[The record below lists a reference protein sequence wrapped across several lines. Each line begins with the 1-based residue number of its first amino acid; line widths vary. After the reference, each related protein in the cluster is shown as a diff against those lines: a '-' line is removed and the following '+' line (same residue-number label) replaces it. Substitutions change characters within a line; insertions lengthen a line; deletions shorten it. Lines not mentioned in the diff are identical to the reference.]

1 MPTGAVVSTRR
12 RRATLKELRQDA
24 TRQTITEQVA
34 TWRDRTGEKRTAV
47 VIVGVDGSQ
56 RVRVESETYYAEYR
70 DGGGLVQVVSTCCR
84 DKQAAQTRLTEL
96 ERTADKVRSG
106 TLVAAE
112 LKTADHNKTPTT
124 KHIADYIEYLK
135 SKGTHRDRVKTTETR
150 LKELVA
156 VCGFD
161 TLRELNADALLGW
174 LSTEQA
180 AGRSLSVLNGYIAAA
195 VAFGYWLT
203 GKRSTKN
210 RSNQLGEKRL
220 MLNPFAGVGKFDE
233 RADRR
238 RERRAM
244 TEQELR
250 RLLYVARWRPIA
262 EYGRESERLPV
273 DELPTSTS
281 SRKTWTQKPLT
292 FETIQAALE
301 SARCKLVD
309 KPDLLDELDRR
320 GRERALVYKLA
331 VLTGC
336 RRGEIESLTV
346 GSLDLGAG
354 ILRLR
359 PQDTKNGEPAELP
372 LRADLVADLRD
383 WMELR
388 RTEVN
393 REVIAMR
400 PADRLPLE
408 TPLFNVPRQFVKIL
422 DRDLAA
428 AEIAKSDERGRTI
441 DFHALRFTFGT
452 LLSVGGVAPRTAQKA
467 MRHSHIDLTMNVY
480 TDPKLLDL
488 AGAVELL
495 PTLHLDAE
503 PETATTST
511 LQATGTETA
520 ESLVAVN
527 VAGTSDKTLR
537 KLSNSGNSGEF
548 GGSSRNTKKPHN
560 SLGITGFSLVGPAG
574 FEPTTSTTPR

>member
-1 MPTGAVVSTRR
+1 M
-12 RRATLKELRQDA
+12 
-24 TRQTITEQVA
+24 
-34 TWRDRTGEKRTAV
+34 
-47 VIVGVDGSQ
+47 
-56 RVRVESETYYAEYR
+56 
-70 DGGGLVQVVSTCCR
+70 
-84 DKQAAQTRLTEL
+84 

-106 TLVAAE
+106 TLTAAE
-112 LKTADHNKTPTT
+112 LRTADHNKTPTT
-124 KHIADYIEYLK
+124 KHIADYIEHLR

-150 LKELVA
+150 LMELVA
-156 VCGFD
+156 VCGFA
-161 TLRELNADALLGW
+161 TLRDLNADALLGW

-180 AGRSLSVLNGYIAAA
+180 AGRSAAVLNGYVAAA

-220 MLNPFAGVGKFDE
+220 MQNPFAGVGKFDE

-273 DELPTSTS
+273 DELPTSTK
-281 SRKTWTQKPLT
+281 SRKTWIKKPLT
-292 FETIQAALE
+292 VETMQAATE
-301 SARCKLVD
+301 SARRKLAN
-309 KPDLLDELDRR
+309 KSDLLDELDRR

-336 RRGEIESLTV
+336 RRGELESLAV
-346 GSLDLGAG
+346 GSLDLDAG

-383 WMELR
+383 WLELK
-388 RTEVN
+388 RTEAN
-393 REVIAMR
+393 REVVAMR
-400 PADRLPLE
+400 PADRLSLE
-408 TPLFNVPRQFVKIL
+408 TSLFNVPRQFVKTL

-428 AEIAKSDERGRTI
+428 AGIAKRDERGRTV
-441 DFHALRFTFGT
+441 DVHALRHTFGT
-452 LLSVGGVAPRTAQKA
+452 LLSAGGVAPRTAQQA

-495 PTLHLDAE
+495 PSLPLDAE
-503 PETATTST
+503 PQTTTAGV
-511 LQATGTETA
+511 LAATGTEQA
-520 ESLVAVN
+520 ESLVAPN
-527 VAGTSDKTLR
+527 VAPTTDKTLR
-537 KLSNSGNSGEF
+537 ELAISGNLGDFAE
-548 GGSSRNTKKPHN
+548 SSRETQKP
-560 SLGITGFSLVGPAG
+560 SKTLGFAGFCLVWPAG
-574 FEPTTSTTPR
+574 FEPTTSTTPRCAASQAALRPDVS